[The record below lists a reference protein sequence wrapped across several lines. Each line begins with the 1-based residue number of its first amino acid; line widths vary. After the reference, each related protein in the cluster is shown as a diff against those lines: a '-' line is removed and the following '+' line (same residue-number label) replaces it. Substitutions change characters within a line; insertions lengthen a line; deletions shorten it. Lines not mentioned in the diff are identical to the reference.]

1 MNTLNIFFIILYFF
15 IIFSFSIMFLL
26 LLYLDKKINKLEREV
41 SRLQH

>member
-15 IIFSFSIMFLL
+15 IIFSFSIIFLL